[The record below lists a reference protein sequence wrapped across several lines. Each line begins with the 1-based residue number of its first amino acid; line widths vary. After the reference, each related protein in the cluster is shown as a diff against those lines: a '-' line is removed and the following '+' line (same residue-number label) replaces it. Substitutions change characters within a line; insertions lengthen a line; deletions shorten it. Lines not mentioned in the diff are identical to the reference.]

1 MPTQFVKSLPLA
13 TATAWWQQLITAL
26 TPSYEL
32 APERI
37 IEVAALRGQAVQL
50 FVSEL
55 GKVLQEFPQVHNAQV
70 CNVRTSQHDWQLLLL
85 LDLKPERLKRRRLRL
100 LHRRLQGLLAINLLC
115 RPHCPQPLL
124 GTIEHVAQ
132 PVQF

>member
-1 MPTQFVKSLPLA
+1 MPTPFVRTLPLSVA
-13 TATAWWQQLITAL
+13 APWWQQLANLLI
-26 TPSYEL
+26 PSYEL

-37 IEVAALRGQAVQL
+37 IEVAALRGQAVEL

-70 CNVRTSQHDWQLLLL
+70 CNVRTSQDDWQLLLL
-85 LDLKPERLKRRRLRL
+85 LDLQPEWLTRRRLRL

-115 RPHCPQPLL
+115 RAHCPQPLL
-124 GTIEHVAQ
+124 AAIEQVAQ
-132 PVQF
+132 PV